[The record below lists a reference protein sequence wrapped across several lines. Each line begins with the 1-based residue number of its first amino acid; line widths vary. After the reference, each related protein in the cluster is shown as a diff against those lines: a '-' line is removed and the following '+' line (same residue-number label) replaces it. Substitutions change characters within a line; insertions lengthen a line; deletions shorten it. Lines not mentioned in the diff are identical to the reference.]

1 MLRTFVLSI
10 VLLGPAAAEGPMV
23 VDLCKVLAT
32 PAKYA
37 GAEITVR
44 ATIRSSMH
52 GTYLS
57 QAGCDDVLFMALPAE
72 IPNRKGGP
80 EVERDSSFKAFELAR
95 SDYRPDAPRFTASF
109 TGELEYA
116 KHGKGFGYYGR
127 NKTRLVV
134 RKVADVDQQ
143 PVGLAENEPAAVK
156 ATFCDLAQ
164 HPEQYMG
171 KMVEVRAS
179 VAGNDLWIDDF
190 AQKPACPSWM
200 GVILVLP
207 ERVMP
212 KPDFDVVRN
221 DPFSQLFDDLRKRM
235 NVQATLEGR
244 FEAVYTWTNHKQ
256 VWIGEGREKS
266 KRFGKKGQYGGRI
279 VLRRV
284 SDILA
289 RPVPRR

>member
-1 MLRTFVLSI
+1 MLRTFILSI
-10 VLLGPAAAEGPMV
+10 VLLGPAIAAEGPTV

-37 GAEITVR
+37 GTEITVR

-57 QAGCDDVLFMALPAE
+57 QTGCDDVLFMALPAE

-80 EVERDSSFKAFELAR
+80 EVEKDSSFKAFELAR

-143 PVGLAENEPAAVK
+143 P
-156 ATFCDLAQ
+156 
-164 HPEQYMG
+164 
-171 KMVEVRAS
+171 
-179 VAGNDLWIDDF
+179 
-190 AQKPACPSWM
+190 KP
-200 GVILVLP
+200 
-207 ERVMP
+207 
-212 KPDFDVVRN
+212 
-221 DPFSQLFDDLRKRM
+221 
-235 NVQATLEGR
+235 
-244 FEAVYTWTNHKQ
+244 
-256 VWIGEGREKS
+256 
-266 KRFGKKGQYGGRI
+266 
-279 VLRRV
+279 
-284 SDILA
+284 
-289 RPVPRR
+289 